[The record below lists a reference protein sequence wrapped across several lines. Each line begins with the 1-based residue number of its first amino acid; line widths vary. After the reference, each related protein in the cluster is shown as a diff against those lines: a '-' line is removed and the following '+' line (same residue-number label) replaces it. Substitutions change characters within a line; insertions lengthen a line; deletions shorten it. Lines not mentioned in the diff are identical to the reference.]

1 MHLSKFVNSLFPENG
16 DDNLLL
22 GLCIDNVSIYQKVG
36 VQIDVEERTELLPH
50 CVLICLTLEGKLV
63 MFHVAR

>member
-36 VQIDVEERTELLPH
+36 VQIDGQSSYHIVFLYALH
-50 CVLICLTLEGKLV
+50 
-63 MFHVAR
+63 

>member
-36 VQIDVEERTELLPH
+36 VQLGVEERTERSPY
-50 CVLICLTLEGKLV
+50 CVLMCLTLEGKLV